1 LQHRPVKRA
10 PPAPEVKLERLK
22 VPLAMPR
29 SPDPTLAAR
38 RRAQILE
45 AAMVCFRR
53 RGFHQATMQEIC
65 AEARVSPGA
74 LYRYFDSKAD
84 IIVAIAQEEHAGLE
98 PFLARLETGGDFTA
112 GLLEIAH
119 LAWTKFHSAE
129 DASLIGDVLAE
140 AGRDR
145 VLAEHIIATDAAL
158 RQRLAAAIA
167 TAQKRGEIDA
177 RLDPVQVA
185 RTALAIM
192 DGIGIRLSLT
202 RSPDLAQASADFAFL
217 IGRAFAPAS
226 KAQTKAKA
234 PSRAKLKPKATAK
247 PSTPPRRA
255 TARVKEKA

>member
-1 LQHRPVKRA
+1 MRCSIGGSSSPR
-10 PPAPEVKLERLK
+10 PAPKVKLERLK

-84 IIVAIAQEEHAGLE
+84 IIIAIAQEEHAGLE
-98 PFLARLETGGDFTA
+98 PFLAKLEVHGNFTE
-112 GLLEIAH
+112 GLLAIARF
-119 LAWTKFHSAE
+119 AWTKFHSPE

-145 VLAEHIIATDAAL
+145 VLAEHILATDAAL
-158 RQRLAAAIA
+158 RQRLAEVIA
-167 TAQKRGEIDA
+167 MAQKRGEIEK
-177 RLDPVQVA
+177 RLDPAQVA
-185 RTALAIM
+185 RSALAIM

-202 RSPDLAQASADFAFL
+202 RQPDLDQASADFAFL
-217 IGRAFAPAS
+217 IARAFAPPA
-226 KAQTKAKA
+226 AAKIA
-234 PSRAKLKPKATAK
+234 PLPKPKPTAK
-247 PSTPPRRA
+247 PPAAPRRSP
-255 TARVKEKA
+255 ARVKEKA

>member
-1 LQHRPVKRA
+1 
-10 PPAPEVKLERLK
+10 VKLERLK
-22 VPLAMPR
+22 VSLAMPR

-98 PFLARLETGGDFTA
+98 PFLAKLEAEGNFSG
-112 GLLEIAH
+112 GLLEIAR
-119 LAWTKFHSAE
+119 LTWTKFHNAE

-145 VLAEHIIATDAAL
+145 VLAEHIIAAEVAL
-158 RQRLAAAIA
+158 RQRLSDTIAI
-167 TAQKRGEIDA
+167 AQKRGEIAAD
-177 RLDPVQVA
+177 LDPRQVA
-185 RTALAIM
+185 RVTLAII
-192 DGIGIRLSLT
+192 DGIGIRLTLT
-202 RSPDLAQASADFAFL
+202 RQTDLTQASADFAFL
-217 IGRAFAPAS
+217 IARAFGAAPKPKQAPPG
-226 KAQTKAKA
+226 KPKPQTA
-234 PSRAKLKPKATAK
+234 PRRSTVRAKET
-247 PSTPPRRA
+247 S
-255 TARVKEKA
+255 